1 MQICINTCDFYQD
14 FPARERRIFCII
26 DLCTSTIRRDDTAEE
41 MCMEILTWQA
51 RTKRGLTLR
60 KLEELTGISRTTL
73 NDIENGK
80 VSPTL
85 WELETIARALD
96 MKISELYESDYK

>member
-1 MQICINTCDFYQD
+1 
-14 FPARERRIFCII
+14 
-26 DLCTSTIRRDDTAEE
+26 
-41 MCMEILTWQA
+41 MEILTWQA

-85 WELETIARALD
+85 WESETIARALD

>member
-1 MQICINTCDFYQD
+1 
-14 FPARERRIFCII
+14 
-26 DLCTSTIRRDDTAEE
+26 
-41 MCMEILTWQA
+41 MEILTWQA

-85 WELETIARALD
+85 W
-96 MKISELYESDYK
+96 

>member
-1 MQICINTCDFYQD
+1 M
-14 FPARERRIFCII
+14 
-26 DLCTSTIRRDDTAEE
+26 E
-41 MCMEILTWQA
+41 MLTWQA

>member
-1 MQICINTCDFYQD
+1 
-14 FPARERRIFCII
+14 
-26 DLCTSTIRRDDTAEE
+26 
-41 MCMEILTWQA
+41 MEILTWQA

-85 WELETIARALD
+85 WELETIARAPD

>member
-1 MQICINTCDFYQD
+1 
-14 FPARERRIFCII
+14 
-26 DLCTSTIRRDDTAEE
+26 
-41 MCMEILTWQA
+41 MEILTWQA

-60 KLEELTGISRTTL
+60 NLEALTGISRTTL

-85 WELETIARALD
+85 WELETIARVLD

>member
-1 MQICINTCDFYQD
+1 
-14 FPARERRIFCII
+14 
-26 DLCTSTIRRDDTAEE
+26 
-41 MCMEILTWQA
+41 MEILTWQA

>member
-1 MQICINTCDFYQD
+1 MK
-14 FPARERRIFCII
+14 
-26 DLCTSTIRRDDTAEE
+26 
-41 MCMEILTWQA
+41 ILTWQA

>member
-1 MQICINTCDFYQD
+1 
-14 FPARERRIFCII
+14 
-26 DLCTSTIRRDDTAEE
+26 
-41 MCMEILTWQA
+41 MEILTWQA
-51 RTKRGLTLR
+51 RMKRGLTLR

>member
-1 MQICINTCDFYQD
+1 
-14 FPARERRIFCII
+14 
-26 DLCTSTIRRDDTAEE
+26 
-41 MCMEILTWQA
+41 MEILTWQA

-85 WELETIARALD
+85 WELETIARVLD

>member
-1 MQICINTCDFYQD
+1 
-14 FPARERRIFCII
+14 
-26 DLCTSTIRRDDTAEE
+26 
-41 MCMEILTWQA
+41 MEILTWQA

-96 MKISELYESDYK
+96 MKISELYNSDYK

>member
-1 MQICINTCDFYQD
+1 
-14 FPARERRIFCII
+14 
-26 DLCTSTIRRDDTAEE
+26 
-41 MCMEILTWQA
+41 MEILTWQA

-85 WELETIARALD
+85 WELETIACALD